1 MFKNIDCYFY
11 MKTKKNEEKIIDEAP
26 FAEDLFDH
34 NFVIASQIMRLFQI
48 YGRDSVVKEFKY
60 IVGNG

>member
-1 MFKNIDCYFY
+1 

-48 YGRDSVVKEFKY
+48 YGKDSVVKEFKY

>member
-1 MFKNIDCYFY
+1 MSKSKN
-11 MKTKKNEEKIIDEAP
+11 KKIIEDNAP

-48 YGRDSVVKEFKY
+48 YGKDSVVKEFKY